1 MPIFEFVCQECG
13 SPFEE
18 LVRSAT
24 AVDEVA
30 CPFCESEQ
38 VAKQISTFA
47 SNQWNQQLILKRFI
61 CFLQLGQ
68 SLRDLIRCRPWVDN
82 TQDRSQSNRK

>member
-13 SPFEE
+13 TPFEE

-30 CPFCESEQ
+30 CPFCESDQ

-47 SNQWNQQLILKRFI
+47 SKVGR
-61 CFLQLGQ
+61 CSSFLQLRQ
-68 SLRDLIRCRPWVDN
+68 PLRDLNDYRPWVDK
-82 TQDRSQSNRK
+82 TAQAEFHFGR

>member
-1 MPIFEFVCQECG
+1 MPIFEFVCQECEA
-13 SPFEE
+13 PFEE

-30 CPFCESEQ
+30 CPFCESDK

-47 SNQWNQQLILKRFI
+47 SKVSGSSSSFSNAAAAS
-61 CFLQLGQ
+61 CSPG
-68 SLRDLIRCRPWVDN
+68 SL
-82 TQDRSQSNRK
+82 

>member
-1 MPIFEFVCQECG
+1 MPAVIYKEQLMPIFEFVCQECG
-13 SPFEE
+13 TPFEE

-30 CPFCESEQ
+30 CPFCESDQ

-47 SNQWNQQLILKRFI
+47 SKVNGTSSSYPGAAASS
-61 CFLQLGQ
+61 CSSG
-68 SLRDLIRCRPWVDN
+68 SL
-82 TQDRSQSNRK
+82 

>member
-47 SNQWNQQLILKRFI
+47 SKINGTSSSYSSASSAS
-61 CFLQLGQ
+61 CSSG
-68 SLRDLIRCRPWVDN
+68 SL
-82 TQDRSQSNRK
+82 